1 MAYAI
6 FLTKKLKTGGQ
17 IAGSASHVQRDR
29 ETPNANPYKEN
40 VWLMGN
46 PEQDLVQDTFN
57 HIGNQTIR
65 KNAVLCVELVLS
77 ASPEFFRPS
86 TQTEPGE
93 YEKLRLNRWLDFN
106 KQWLQERFSV
116 TSEGIS
122 VPRNRI
128 ISAAAHLDE
137 VTPHIHAHMVPID
150 KRGKLNASA
159 FFGSPKLL
167 REWQDDYAQAMKPL
181 GLERGIRGSKAT
193 HIDIGRYYTNINSPQ
208 TDNILVLRDKA
219 RDRDRAENQRREME
233 ATALAKQKE
242 ADELRRQNQQLQL
255 QIQLQQQKIEEL
267 SKSPYDVSLED
278 VAYQLGFERD
288 KNKPLLWLG
297 ADRALVINDNK
308 FITKSVNSFDSKKT
322 GENPIDLVQTVL
334 DVEQR
339 QSIGWLASQFGTEMA
354 IANLMKKIKPE
365 ILQYPVPKFQPPP
378 VSEPKWLQAKSYL
391 TNTYGISDK
400 VLEIEHSHNRIYADN
415 QGNAVIKHYLI
426 APSREQ
432 LKQGT
437 VVTGASIVG
446 DKFNGVALGS
456 SRTEGW
462 FGIGFNEGK
471 LPQVALADSPI
482 EVLSLASLN
491 PKPKKPTV
499 FLTANGSISES
510 QIHLLQ
516 RIQSSGS
523 EIILATSATSS
534 GEKLAKQVSEQLE
547 ETRRIKPQAGETWN
561 DDLRLLR
568 EQLRQERERLL
579 QRQKSVKRGIEL
591 D

>member
-6 FLTKKLKTGGQ
+6 FLMKKLKTGGQ

-93 YEKLRLNRWLDFN
+93 YEQLRLNRWLNFN
-106 KQWLQERFSV
+106 KQWLQERFNV
-116 TSEGIS
+116 TPEGIS

-219 RDRDRAENQRREME
+219 RDRDRAERQRREME

-255 QIQLQQQKIEEL
+255 QIQLQLHKIEEL
-267 SKSPYDVSLED
+267 SQSPYDVSLED

-288 KNKPLLWLG
+288 DDKPLLWLG

-339 QSIGWLASQFGTEMA
+339 ESIGWLASQFGTEMA
-354 IANLMKKIKPE
+354 IANLMKKIKPD
-365 ILQYPVPKFQPPP
+365 ILQYPTPKFQPPL
-378 VSEPKWLQAKSYL
+378 VSEPKWQQAKSYL

-400 VLEIEHSHNRIYADN
+400 VLETEHYHNRIYADN

-426 APSREQ
+426 APNGEH
-432 LKQGT
+432 LKRGT

-446 DKFNGVALGS
+446 EKFNGVALGS

-462 FGIGFNEGK
+462 FGIGFDEGE

-499 FLTANGSISES
+499 FLTTNGSISES

-516 RIQSSGS
+516 CIQSSGS
-523 EIILATSATSS
+523 EIILAYSATSS

-547 ETRRIKPQAGETWN
+547 ETRRVKPQAGETWN

-568 EQLRQERERLL
+568 EQLQQERERLL

>member
-40 VWLMGN
+40 IWLMGN

-86 TQTEPGE
+86 TQAEPGE
-93 YEKLRLNRWLDFN
+93 YEQLRLNRWLDFN

-193 HIDIGRYYTNINSPQ
+193 HIDIGRYYTNINSSQ

-219 RDRDRAENQRREME
+219 RDRDRAERQRREME

-242 ADELRRQNQQLQL
+242 ADELRRQNQRLQL
-255 QIQLQQQKIEEL
+255 QIQLQQKKIEEL
-267 SKSPYDVSLED
+267 SQSPYDVSLED

-288 KNKPLLWLG
+288 DDKPLLWRH

-308 FITKSVNSFDSKKT
+308 FITKSVNSFDSKQT

-339 QSIGWLASQFGTEMA
+339 ESIGWLASQFGTEMA
-354 IANLMKKIKPE
+354 IANLMKKIKPD

-378 VSEPKWLQAKSYL
+378 VSEPKWLQAKRYL

-400 VLEIEHSHNRIYADN
+400 VLETEHSHNRIYADN

-432 LKQGT
+432 LKRGT

-446 DKFNGVALGS
+446 EKFNGVALGS

-462 FGIGFNEGK
+462 FGIGFDEGK
-471 LPQVALADSPI
+471 LHQVAL
-482 EVLSLASLN
+482 
-491 PKPKKPTV
+491 
-499 FLTANGSISES
+499 
-510 QIHLLQ
+510 
-516 RIQSSGS
+516 
-523 EIILATSATSS
+523 
-534 GEKLAKQVSEQLE
+534 
-547 ETRRIKPQAGETWN
+547 
-561 DDLRLLR
+561 
-568 EQLRQERERLL
+568 
-579 QRQKSVKRGIEL
+579 
-591 D
+591 

>member
-29 ETPNANPYKEN
+29 ETLNANPYKEN

-46 PEQDLVQDTFN
+46 PEQNLVEETFN

-93 YEKLRLNRWLDFN
+93 YEQLQLNRWLNFN

-116 TSEGIS
+116 TPEGIS
-122 VPRNRI
+122 VPHNRI

-208 TDNILVLRDKA
+208 TDNIEVLRDKA
-219 RDRDRAENQRREME
+219 RDRDRAERQRREIE

-255 QIQLQQQKIEEL
+255 QIQIQKKKLEEL
-267 SKSPYDVSLED
+267 SKSPYDISLED

-288 KNKPLLWLG
+288 KNKPLLWLST
-297 ADRALVINDNK
+297 DRLLMINDNK
-308 FITKSVNSFDSKKT
+308 FATKSASSNSEET

-339 QSIGWLASQFGTEMA
+339 ESIGWLADNFGSDVA
-354 IANLMKKIKPE
+354 IANFMKKIKPE
-365 ILQYPVPKFQPPP
+365 ILQYPTPKFQPPSS
-378 VSEPKWLQAKSYL
+378 SEQKWQQAKSYL

-400 VLEIEHSHNRIYADN
+400 VLETEHSHNRIYADN

-426 APSREQ
+426 APSREH

-437 VVTGASIVG
+437 VITGASIVG
-446 DKFNGVALGS
+446 EKFNGVALGS

-471 LPQVALADSPI
+471 LPQIAQQIRRLKYCPLHRSTQ
-482 EVLSLASLN
+482 
-491 PKPKKPTV
+491 KPKKT
-499 FLTANGSISES
+499 NGISNS
-510 QIHLLQ
+510 KMVL
-516 RIQSSGS
+516 
-523 EIILATSATSS
+523 
-534 GEKLAKQVSEQLE
+534 
-547 ETRRIKPQAGETWN
+547 
-561 DDLRLLR
+561 
-568 EQLRQERERLL
+568 
-579 QRQKSVKRGIEL
+579 
-591 D
+591 

>member
-40 VWLMGN
+40 IWLMGN
-46 PEQDLVQDTFN
+46 PEQDLVQDTFH

-86 TQTEPGE
+86 TQAEPGE
-93 YEKLRLNRWLDFN
+93 YEQLQLNRWLDFN

-116 TSEGIS
+116 TPEGIS

-242 ADELRRQNQQLQL
+242 ADSLRRQNQQLQL

-267 SKSPYDVSLED
+267 SKSPYDISLED

-288 KNKPLLWLG
+288 KNKPLLWLS

-308 FITKSVNSFDSKKT
+308 FITKSVNSFDSKQT

-365 ILQYPVPKFQPPP
+365 ILQYPTPKFQPPP
-378 VSEPKWLQAKSYL
+378 VSEPKWQQAKSYL
-391 TNTYGISDK
+391 TSTYGISDK
-400 VLEIEHSHNRIYADN
+400 VLETEHSHNRIYADN

-426 APSREQ
+426 APSREH
-432 LKQGT
+432 LKRGT
-437 VVTGASIVG
+437 VVTGASIVSE
-446 DKFNGVALGS
+446 KFNGVALGS

-462 FGIGFNEGK
+462 FGIGFDEGK
-471 LPQVALADSPI
+471 LHQVALADSPI

-499 FLTANGSISES
+499 FLTANDSISES

-516 RIQSSGS
+516 RIQSSGG

-547 ETRRIKPQAGETWN
+547 ETRRVKPQAGETWN

-568 EQLRQERERLL
+568 EQLQQERERLL

>member
-40 VWLMGN
+40 IWLMGN
-46 PEQDLVQDTFN
+46 PKQDLVQDTFN

-93 YEKLRLNRWLDFN
+93 YEQLRLNRWLDFN

-288 KNKPLLWLG
+288 DDKPLLWLS

-308 FITKSVNSFDSKKT
+308 FITKSVNSFDSKQT
-322 GENPIDLVQTVL
+322 GENSIDLVQTVL

-339 QSIGWLASQFGTEMA
+339 ESIGWLASQFGTEMA

-365 ILQYPVPKFQPPP
+365 ILQYPVPKFQPPFS
-378 VSEPKWLQAKSYL
+378 SEPKWQQAKSYL
-391 TNTYGISDK
+391 TNIYGISDK
-400 VLEIEHSHNRIYADN
+400 ILETEHSHNRIYADN

-432 LKQGT
+432 LKRGT

-446 DKFNGVALGS
+446 EKFNGVALGS

-462 FGIGFNEGK
+462 FGIGFDEGK
-471 LPQVALADSPI
+471 LHQVALADSPI

-499 FLTANGSISES
+499 FLTANDSISES

-523 EIILATSATSS
+523 EIILAYSATSS

-547 ETRRIKPQAGETWN
+547 ETRRVKPQAGETWN
-561 DDLRLLR
+561 NDLRLLR

>member
-93 YEKLRLNRWLDFN
+93 YEQLQLNRWLDFN
-106 KQWLQERFSV
+106 KQWLQERFNV
-116 TSEGIS
+116 TPEGIS
-122 VPRNRI
+122 VPHNRI

-208 TDNILVLRDKA
+208 TDNIEVLRDKA
-219 RDRDRAENQRREME
+219 RDRDRAERQRREIE

-255 QIQLQQQKIEEL
+255 QIQIQKKKLEEL
-267 SKSPYDVSLED
+267 SKSPYDISLED

-288 KNKPLLWLG
+288 KNKPLLWLST
-297 ADRALVINDNK
+297 DRLLMINDNK
-308 FITKSVNSFDSKKT
+308 FATKSASSNSEET

-339 QSIGWLASQFGTEMA
+339 ESIGWLADNFGSDVA
-354 IANLMKKIKPE
+354 IANFMKKIKPE
-365 ILQYPVPKFQPPP
+365 ILQYPTPKFQPPSS
-378 VSEPKWLQAKSYL
+378 SEQKWQQAKSYL

-400 VLEIEHSHNRIYADN
+400 VLETEHSHNRIYADN

-426 APSREQ
+426 APSREH

-446 DKFNGVALGS
+446 EKFNGVALGS

-462 FGIGFNEGK
+462 FGIGFDEGK
-471 LPQVALADSPI
+471 LHQVALADSPI
-482 EVLSLASLN
+482 EVFSLASLN

-516 RIQSSGS
+516 RIQSNGG
-523 EIILATSATSS
+523 EIILAYSATSS
-534 GEKLAKQVSEQLE
+534 GEKLVKQVSEQLQ
-547 ETRRIKPQAGETWN
+547 ETRRVKPQAGETWN

-568 EQLRQERERLL
+568 EQLQQERERL
-579 QRQKSVKRGIEL
+579 QQKQKSVKRGIEL